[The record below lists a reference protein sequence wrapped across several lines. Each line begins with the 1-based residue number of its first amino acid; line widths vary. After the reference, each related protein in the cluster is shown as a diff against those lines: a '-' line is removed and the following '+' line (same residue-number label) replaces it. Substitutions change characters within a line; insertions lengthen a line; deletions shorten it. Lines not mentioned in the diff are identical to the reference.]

1 MKKVLSMILALVMI
15 LSIGTV
21 GASAVNSISVSGKP
35 YHVREGNYAYFPLTY
50 DCDIPYGSYADW
62 DEKSETKVIFPYGY
76 ASDILKPVDVIPSEL
91 LYNMGGT
98 VEIIKDD
105 TFVFPNGTTTRS
117 YIYVEVNFKGFEGIE
132 EGAVLFNVK
141 FEVIKEE
148 FFVDGYLRDN
158 IFDSFYIVDSGNI
171 STFTFCEWKITKS
184 DGTEKDISK
193 NMEPSLYAT
202 FEGVYEDLLITDYEP
217 FIPNIEILQNETDEF
232 TFTADEVKTCIFT
245 PKQSGNYKITV
256 TSDSKAAVEIE
267 VYSQTA
273 SGRLL
278 DKGFVLT
285 TDEKYYYGINL
296 KQLMAG
302 LDTEKEEFMY
312 MNARANRDIVLK
324 LSDASSIAREALSG
338 FNSLADYF
346 VPSTVTVTVE
356 AVELEPIRPGH
367 RPHISHKNVFEF
379 VPERTGNYRFTSEL
393 TGGAIPNVKICDYTG
408 CVATSE
414 TFVTAS
420 SETNLNFDVIAELQ
434 AGETY
439 LVHCE
444 NDAVNEE
451 NEPVGSFSVE
461 VEDITKEADV
471 TNVTYIQQEATHKTF
486 TVTVNGRKQMIQ
498 FIEPDGGTRTYDR
511 YHKNVKITSYNSDG
525 QVVSSMARDLAYEV
539 WEIYSNMS
547 VGVEINV
554 RGKENYKW
562 DEGKYSFV
570 IEPYNPIVSMELSAT
585 SGKKGAVPATVVAD
599 AKTEKV
605 MFKMP
610 NGTSVTVSTF
620 TTDKNGNHVFTGKAW
635 MNEDGANEI
644 QVLIRRDNVWKQAG
658 TLVYTVE

>member
-1 MKKVLSMILALVMI
+1 MKKGLSMILALVMI

-21 GASAVNSISVSGKP
+21 GASAINTISVSGKP
-35 YHVREGNYAYFPLTY
+35 YHVREGNFAYFPLTY

-62 DEKSETKVIFPYGY
+62 DEKSETKVVFPYGY

-105 TFVFPNGTTTRS
+105 TFVFPNGTTTRQ

-132 EGAVLFNVK
+132 DGAVLFNVK
-141 FEVIKEE
+141 FEVIKED
-148 FFVDGYLRDN
+148 FFVDGYLRDD

-171 STFTFCEWKITKS
+171 SDFTFCDWKIQKS
-184 DGTEKDISK
+184 DGTQKDISK

-202 FEGVYEDLLITDYEP
+202 FEGVYEDLLIKDYKP
-217 FIPNIEILQNETDEF
+217 FIPHIEILQNETAEF

-256 TSDSKAAVEIE
+256 TSDSKAAVKIE

-278 DKGFVLT
+278 DEGFVLT
-285 TDEKYYYGINL
+285 TDEKFYYGINL
-296 KQLMAG
+296 KQLMSG
-302 LDTEKEEFMY
+302 LDTEREEFMY
-312 MNARANRDIVLK
+312 MNAKASRAIVLK
-324 LSDASSIAREALSG
+324 LSDVSSIVRDAFSG

-346 VPSTVTVTVE
+346 IPSTVMVTVE
-356 AVELEPIRPGH
+356 SVELEPIKPGH

-379 VPERTGNYRFTSEL
+379 VPERTGNYRFTSKL
-393 TGGAIPNVKICDYTG
+393 ADGAIPNVKVCDYTG

-414 TFVTAS
+414 TLVTAS
-420 SETNLNFDVIAELQ
+420 GETGLDFDVTAELQ

-444 NDAVNEE
+444 NDAVNEK
-451 NEPVGSFSVE
+451 NEPVGTFSVE
-461 VEDITKEADV
+461 VEDMNVEADII
-471 TNVTYIQQEATHKTF
+471 NVTYVQQEDTHKDF
-486 TVTVNGRKQMIQ
+486 TVTANGRKQMVQ
-498 FIEPDGGTRTYDR
+498 FMEPDGGTRTYDR
-511 YHKNVKITSYNSDG
+511 YHKNVKITSYNADG
-525 QVVSSMARDLAYEV
+525 EVVNSMARDLAYEV

-547 VGVEINV
+547 VGNEIKV
-554 RGKENYKW
+554 RGKVNGKW
-562 DEGKYSFV
+562 DAEKYSFT
-570 IEPYNPIVSMELSAT
+570 IEPYNPIISMELSAT
-585 SGKKGAVPATVVAD
+585 SGKKGPVPATVIAD
-599 AKTEKV
+599 EKTEKV

-610 NGTSVTVSTF
+610 DNTTVTVASKA
-620 TTDKNGNHVFTGKAW
+620 TDENGNKIFTGKAW
-635 MNEDGANEI
+635 MNKDGLN
-644 QVLIRRDNVWKQAG
+644 QIRVYIYRRNVWRLAG
-658 TLVYTVE
+658 TLEYTVE